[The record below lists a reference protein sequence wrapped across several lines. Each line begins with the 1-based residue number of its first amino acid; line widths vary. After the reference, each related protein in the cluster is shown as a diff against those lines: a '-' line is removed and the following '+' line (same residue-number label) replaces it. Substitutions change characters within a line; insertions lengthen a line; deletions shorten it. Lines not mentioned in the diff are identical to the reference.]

1 MRPQILMTDPA
12 YFEVRYAINPWMRPQ
27 DWVPED
33 HHAALNAWREL
44 KEAIKAAGAH
54 VTIIEAAPEWPDMV
68 FTANLA
74 VVFNGRCVP
83 ARFRYPERRG
93 EEALFRD
100 ALASL
105 TAQGLVDDILP
116 LPPNLVQE
124 GAGDFIW
131 DESRQVF
138 WAGYGPRSD
147 KAAALWMGE
156 AFDADIVPLELATPR
171 FYHLDTCFCPL
182 SGGEVLYYPPAFT
195 EASLSLIRE
204 RVAPVALIAADTDGA
219 DGFCVNAVNIGR
231 TIVMAKAP
239 ASLRAELTGCGYRVA
254 EVDLSPFILSGGAAF
269 CLTLRLDNA
278 RSGAVSGSIRE
289 NTL

>member
-1 MRPQILMTDPA
+1 
-12 YFEVRYAINPWMRPQ
+12 
-27 DWVPED
+27 
-33 HHAALNAWREL
+33 
-44 KEAIKAAGAH
+44 
-54 VTIIEAAPEWPDMV
+54 MV

-93 EEALFRD
+93 EEALFQG

-105 TAQGLVDDILP
+105 SAQGLVGEILS
-116 LPPNLVQE
+116 LPANLVQE

-131 DESRQVF
+131 DHSRQIF

-156 AFDADIVPLELATPR
+156 AFDAEVVPLKLATPQ

-195 EASLSLIRE
+195 KASLSLIRE
-204 RVAPVALIAADTDGA
+204 RVASLALIEADAKAAG
-219 DGFCVNAVNIGR
+219 GFCVNAVNIGR
-231 TIVMAKAP
+231 TIIMAKAP
-239 ASLRAELTGCGYRVA
+239 ASLRAKLKGSGYCVV

-278 RSGAVSGSIRE
+278 TSRAVSGSSRE
-289 NTL
+289 DTL